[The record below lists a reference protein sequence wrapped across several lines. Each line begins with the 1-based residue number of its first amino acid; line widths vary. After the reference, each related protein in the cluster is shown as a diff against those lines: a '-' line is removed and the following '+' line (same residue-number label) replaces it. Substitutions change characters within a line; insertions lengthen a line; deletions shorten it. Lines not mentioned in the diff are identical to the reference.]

1 MTRGGYRGGNT
12 LVAPPARRL
21 RVHRIATEVTMDAT
35 TPGLLTPDVLDRADV
50 RAALI
55 EHDFAAVFTLIKK
68 WGGLSQNRIASACQL
83 TPGKVSTIISGAQRV
98 TSFDVVCRIA
108 DGLRIPGILL
118 GLAPR
123 PWEGDRTAAQHDQ
136 PDAPGERPDTDEIP
150 WRPDAT
156 VDLATHLTRS
166 DLVMDRRALTRALAG
181 AAVTGAAL
189 LDSLEGWLVPAAIVP
204 EQRRPGRLGMGDV
217 AELET
222 TARAFRQWDHQY
234 GGGLRRKAVL
244 GQLAEVSG
252 ALDDHQAPA
261 VADRLYRVMAQLA
274 GTAATMAWD
283 SGLQRRAQ
291 DYYRLALRAAHA
303 GGDIIFG
310 ANVLAGMA
318 RQMLYR
324 DRADD
329 ALQLIHLAQ
338 EGARDVMGP
347 RVRAMLHT
355 REAWAYATQGRHVGF
370 QRATARA
377 AEALAAAGSDEEPYW
392 IAYFDEAELAGVTGG
407 RLLDLARTDPR
418 RHAAQAAAE
427 IRTALAYRGQEAGRS
442 HALDRIGLAECQ
454 FLAGDIRSAAAE
466 ANLAVQAA
474 RGTQSER
481 VRAQLGQLYPYTVG
495 HSASR
500 PVREA
505 RDSIRDLL
513 SS

>member
-1 MTRGGYRGGNT
+1 
-12 LVAPPARRL
+12 
-21 RVHRIATEVTMDAT
+21 MDAT
-35 TPGLLTPDVLDRADV
+35 TPGLLTSDVLERADV
-50 RAALI
+50 RAALV
-55 EHDFAAVFTLIKK
+55 EHDFAAAFALIKK

-108 DGLRIPGILL
+108 DGLRIPGALL

-123 PWEGDRTAAQHDQ
+123 PWEVARNTTQQARSDVRGAW
-136 PDAPGERPDTDEIP
+136 PDPDEIP
-150 WRPDAT
+150 WRPDTT

-181 AAVTGAAL
+181 VAVSGPAL
-189 LDSLEGWLVPAAIVP
+189 LDSLEGWLIPAATVSEP
-204 EQRRPGRLGMGDV
+204 RRPGRLGMREV
-217 AELET
+217 EELET

-244 GQLAEVSG
+244 GQLSEVSG
-252 ALDDHQAPA
+252 ALDDHQASA
-261 VADRLYRVMAQLA
+261 VRDRLYRVMAQLA

-283 SGLQRRAQ
+283 IGLHQRAQ

-303 GGDIIFG
+303 GGDLAFG

-338 EGARDVMGP
+338 EGAREVIGP
-347 RVRAMLHT
+347 RARAMLHT
-355 REAWAYATQGRHVGF
+355 REAWAYAAQGRVAGF
-370 QRATARA
+370 HRATGKA
-377 AEALAAAGSDEEPYW
+377 AEDLADAGTDVDEPYW

-407 RLLDLARTDPR
+407 RLLDLARADPG
-418 RHAAQAAAE
+418 RHAAQAADE
-427 IRTALAYRGQEAGRS
+427 IRTALERRGAEAGRS

-454 FLAGDIRSAAAE
+454 FLAGDLRAAAAE
-466 ANLAVQAA
+466 TTLAVD
-474 RGTQSER
+474 RGTWC
-481 VRAQLGQLYPYTVG
+481 V
-495 HSASR
+495 ASR
-500 PVREA
+500 A
-505 RDSIRDLL
+505 RSAR
-513 SS
+513 

>member
-1 MTRGGYRGGNT
+1 
-12 LVAPPARRL
+12 
-21 RVHRIATEVTMDAT
+21 MDADA
-35 TPGLLTPDVLDRADV
+35 PGLLAPDVLDRADV
-50 RAALI
+50 RAALA
-55 EHDFAAVFTLIKK
+55 EHDFAAAFTLFKK
-68 WGGLSQNRIASACQL
+68 WGGLSQNRIASACRL
-83 TPGKVSTIISGAQRV
+83 TPGKVSTIISGSQRV

-108 DGLRIPGILL
+108 DGLRIPGGLL

-123 PWEGDRTAAQHDQ
+123 PWEGTPTAPH
-136 PDAPGERPDTDEIP
+136 PPEAPGVRSDADEIP

-166 DLVMDRRALTRALAG
+166 DLVMDRRALTHALAG

-189 LDSLEGWLVPAAIVP
+189 LDSLEGWLVPAATVTGR
-204 EQRRPGRLGMGDV
+204 RRPGRLGIREV
-217 AELET
+217 EELET

-261 VADRLYRVMAQLA
+261 VANRLYRVMAQLA

-283 SGLQRRAQ
+283 SGLHRRAQ

-303 GGDIIFG
+303 GGDVVFG

-338 EGARDVMGP
+338 EGARDVIGP

-355 REAWAYATQGRHVGF
+355 REAWAYAAQGRAAGF
-370 QRATARA
+370 QRATA
-377 AEALAAAGSDEEPYW
+377 EDLAAARRRRRGPRRRR
-392 IAYFDEAELAGVTGG
+392 GG
-407 RLLDLARTDPR
+407 RRAVLDRLLRRSRARGRHRGAASGPRPHRSAPPR
-418 RHAAQAAAE
+418 RPGRGEDRYRSGEPRSRSGALP
-427 IRTALAYRGQEAGRS
+427 RTRSHRPRRMRLPRRRHPGSCRRNCPGGAGRTG
-442 HALDRIGLAECQ
+442 HTVGACPYT
-454 FLAGDIRSAAAE
+454 AGAA
-466 ANLAVQAA
+466 VPVH
-474 RGTQSER
+474 RGTQR
-481 VRAQLGQLYPYTVG
+481 L
-495 HSASR
+495 ASG
-500 PVREA
+500 A
-505 RDSIRDLL
+505 RGAR
-513 SS
+513 

>member
-1 MTRGGYRGGNT
+1 
-12 LVAPPARRL
+12 
-21 RVHRIATEVTMDAT
+21 MDAT
-35 TPGLLTPDVLDRADV
+35 TPGLLAPDVLDRTDV

-68 WGGLSQNRIASACQL
+68 WGGLSQNRIASACRL
-83 TPGKVSTIISGAQRV
+83 TPGKVSTIISGTQRV

-108 DGLRIPGILL
+108 DGLRIPGSLL

-123 PWEGDRTAAQHDQ
+123 PWEGEHNPSAHDQ
-136 PDAPGERPDTDEIP
+136 PDAPGDRPDAGEIP

-156 VDLATHLTRS
+156 VDLAIHLTRS

-181 AAVTGAAL
+181 TAVTGAAL
-189 LDSLEGWLVPAAIVP
+189 LDSLEGWLVPTATVP
-204 EQRRPGRLGMGDV
+204 GQRRPGRLGMGEV
-217 AELET
+217 EELET

-252 ALDDHQAPA
+252 ALDDHQAPV

-283 SGLQRRAQ
+283 SGLHRRAQ

-303 GGDIIFG
+303 GGDVAFG

-324 DRADD
+324 DRPHD

-338 EGARDVMGP
+338 EGARDVIGP

-355 REAWAYATQGRHVGF
+355 REAWAYAAQGRIAGF
-370 QRATARA
+370 HRATAKA
-377 AEALAAAGSDEEPYW
+377 AEDLADAGTEGDEPYW

-407 RLLDLARTDPR
+407 RFLDLARTDPR
-418 RHAAQAAAE
+418 RHAVQAADH
-427 IRTALAYRGQEAGRS
+427 IRTALASRGAEAGRS

-454 FLAGDIRSAAAE
+454 FLAGDTRAAAAE
-466 ANLAVQAA
+466 TALAVQAA
-474 RGTQSER
+474 RGTQSGR

-495 HSASR
+495 HGASR
-500 PVREA
+500 PVRDA

>member
-1 MTRGGYRGGNT
+1 MQ
-12 LVAPPARRL
+12 
-21 RVHRIATEVTMDAT
+21 RIATEVRAHGCRR
-35 TPGLLTPDVLDRADV
+35 PGLLAPDVLDRADV
-50 RAALI
+50 RAALA
-55 EHDFAAVFTLIKK
+55 EHDFAASFTLFKK
-68 WGGLSQNRIASACQL
+68 WGGLSQNRIASACRL
-83 TPGKVSTIISGAQRV
+83 TPGKVSTIISGSQRV

-108 DGLRIPGILL
+108 DGLRIPGGLL

-123 PWEGDRTAAQHDQ
+123 PWEGTPTAPHPPEAPGVR
-136 PDAPGERPDTDEIP
+136 PDADEIP

-189 LDSLEGWLVPAAIVP
+189 LDSLEGWLVPAATVTGR
-204 EQRRPGRLGMGDV
+204 RRPGRLGIREV
-217 AELET
+217 EELET

-252 ALDDHQAPA
+252 ALDDHQASA

-283 SGLQRRAQ
+283 SGLHRRAQ

-303 GGDIIFG
+303 GGDVVFG

-338 EGARDVMGP
+338 EGARDVIGP

-355 REAWAYATQGRHVGF
+355 REAWAYAAQGRTAGF
-370 QRATARA
+370 QRATAKA
-377 AEALAAAGSDEEPYW
+377 AEDLAAAGADDEPYW

-407 RLLDLARTDPR
+407 GFWTSPAPTRAATPSRPRTGSVPLWRPAVPKRDAPTHSTASASPNAPSSPETSR
-418 RHAAQAAAE
+418 ELPPKLPWRCKPHGAHSRGVSVHSWGSCT
-427 IRTALAYRGQEAGRS
+427 RTPWDTAP
-442 HALDRIGLAECQ
+442 
-454 FLAGDIRSAAAE
+454 
-466 ANLAVQAA
+466 
-474 RGTQSER
+474 R
-481 VRAQLGQLYPYTVG
+481 VRCARRAIV
-495 HSASR
+495 SATCCR
-500 PVREA
+500 AEEPGA
-505 RDSIRDLL
+505 
-513 SS
+513 